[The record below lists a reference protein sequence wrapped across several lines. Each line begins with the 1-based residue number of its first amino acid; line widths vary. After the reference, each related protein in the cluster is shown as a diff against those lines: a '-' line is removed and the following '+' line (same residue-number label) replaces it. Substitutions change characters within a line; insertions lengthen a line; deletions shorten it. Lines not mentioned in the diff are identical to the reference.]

1 MTGRFIAFEGI
12 DGVGKTTQARR
23 LAQMM
28 NAKLTFQLGDT
39 KIGALI
45 RNIVLD
51 INDDNEDDDGE
62 NDVGDALN
70 DRTEALLIIADKAQH
85 VAEVV
90 IPALQSGRNVVTDRY
105 TASAFAYQGYGRR
118 LDHDTL
124 AAMMHFATRGITPDL
139 TVLLDMEPAE
149 AYQRLATQRDRI
161 ERVASKSGF
170 LGRVRDGYR
179 ELLELSAAGTASVDA
194 NMHVG
199 MRSMLGRWELV
210 NAQGSP
216 DEVAERVES
225 ALAKHHLLQS
235 NR

>member
-1 MTGRFIAFEGI
+1 MSAVSGRFIAFEGI

-45 RNIVLD
+45 RDIVLD
-51 INDDNEDDDGE
+51 VNEY
-62 NDVGDALN
+62 DVGEVLN

-85 VAEVV
+85 VSEVV

-105 TASAFAYQGYGRR
+105 TASAFAYQGYGRK

-124 AAMMHFATRGITPDL
+124 AAMIHFATRGVTPDL
-139 TVLLDMEPAE
+139 TVLLDMEPAQ
-149 AYQRLATQRDRI
+149 AYQRLATKRDRI
-161 ERVASKSGF
+161 ERVAAESGF

-179 ELLELSAAGTASVDA
+179 ELLELSTAGTVDTVSVDA
-194 NMHVG
+194 SMHVDV
-199 MRSMLGRWELV
+199 RSMLGRWELV
-210 NAQGSP
+210 NAEGSP

-225 ALAKHHLLQS
+225 ALAKHHLLQ
-235 NR
+235 R